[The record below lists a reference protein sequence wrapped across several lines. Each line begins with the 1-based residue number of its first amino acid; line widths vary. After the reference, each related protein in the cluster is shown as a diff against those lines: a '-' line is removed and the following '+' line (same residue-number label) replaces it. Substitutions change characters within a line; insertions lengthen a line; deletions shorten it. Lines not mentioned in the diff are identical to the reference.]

1 MSTKTLRKR
10 IALVAVSAMGF
21 GLLTSVAANAVTYAA
36 YNAVPAAN
44 EALIGKVASA
54 TGSATPGTGATLGKA
69 NAMTSVGFITTTSTQ
84 GTAVTN
90 SGTTYGYAL
99 GDTGDT
105 AGTAVVYSG
114 AKISVALGLVRTTG
128 TGGSIVVTG
137 GTLSAVEGYDTTG
150 TAATTPSLN
159 GTATTAMIASGG
171 TNATSTLGGVFTVS
185 AAAGSTATVS
195 FYTGANIDD
204 LTSATNGALVGT
216 WTFTV
221 ASASASGTYSA
232 ADSTINTQT
241 PVAKG
246 TVAAGTNAYDYG
258 SNVGNGKVGLIY
270 VALKDAYSSAITT
283 GTLAASA
290 TNSAT
295 LKMADATSDTGAEAY
310 AATSSYD
317 SMTPVAGIYVYVNQP
332 VANTAGSTTVSLSL
346 NGSVIATKTI
356 NWSGVAASISLDAA
370 DSASIFNNA
379 TTITAGAVSPAGAA
393 NNIVFVIKDAAG
405 NVLDLTDFPTI
416 TDQTGSMVGASLS
429 TTDQTHVGT
438 ANDYD
443 SALQTAAIGYGTA
456 TMAIPS
462 STLNGAGTYTLKY
475 VNSAGTTIKSAVI
488 NATVS
493 GAANTF
499 TATWDKPSY
508 NPGDIASL
516 KLTVTDSKGNPVAD
530 GVALGTNALVTTN
543 TDGLASVTS
552 ACDAANIATATL
564 LGGSK
569 TCKFAVKNTAG
580 SYAFTA
586 YVPTASAQAA
596 SAGTVKIVDATTSV
610 TNAEVLA
617 AIVKLIASINKQ
629 IAALQKALKK

>member
-1 MSTKTLRKR
+1 MELP
-10 IALVAVSAMGF
+10 AC
-21 GLLTSVAANAVTYAA
+21 
-36 YNAVPAAN
+36 VPA
-44 EALIGKVASA
+44 
-54 TGSATPGTGATLGKA
+54 
-69 NAMTSVGFITTTSTQ
+69 TT
-84 GTAVTN
+84 VT
-90 SGTTYGYAL
+90 
-99 GDTGDT
+99 
-105 AGTAVVYSG
+105 
-114 AKISVALGLVRTTG
+114 
-128 TGGSIVVTG
+128 
-137 GTLSAVEGYDTTG
+137 
-150 TAATTPSLN
+150 
-159 GTATTAMIASGG
+159 
-171 TNATSTLGGVFTVS
+171 
-185 AAAGSTATVS
+185 AAAGSTATIS
-195 FYTGANIDD
+195 AYEGTGIAG
-204 LTSATNGALVGT
+204 TTTATNGALVGT

-475 VNSAGTTIKSAVI
+475 VNSAGATIKSSVI
-488 NATVS
+488 KATVS